1 MIEPLPI
8 AVFASGRGSNFR
20 AVHEHLAAMENPPA
34 RIALC
39 ISNNPDP
46 GAFEYARAAG
56 IPTLRLSPKM
66 FDTVEEYDAV
76 LRETLR
82 EHRIGMIVL
91 AGYMR
96 KLPEGVVTEYRGRIL
111 NVHPSL
117 LPKFGG
123 EGMYG
128 ERVHQA
134 VLAAG
139 ETESGATVHLVD
151 EEYDTGAV
159 IAQQRVPVMPD
170 DTVATLAARLEVLS
184 PQRTLE
190 RGYAAL
196 LDAQNGRALRAPSAL
211 KPGRRLTVHLAE
223 GSADIALADVQPRL
237 TEGF

>member
-170 DTVATLAARLEVLS
+170 DTVATLAARVLEAEHRLLAATVV
-184 PQRTLE
+184 E
-190 RGYAAL
+190 RARGIASATPAA
-196 LDAQNGRALRAPSAL
+196 A
-211 KPGRRLTVHLAE
+211 
-223 GSADIALADVQPRL
+223 GSAAANRPEREDEDQHSA
-237 TEGF
+237 G